1 MNIFDKFPYIVIEG
15 PIGSGKSTLAKILA
29 DRFSVHFLSEKSEK
43 NPFLPK
49 FYEDMKRYALST
61 QLFFLFQRADQI
73 QKISQKDMF
82 KESIIADFF
91 LEKDP
96 IFAKIN
102 LDEEEFKL
110 YHQIFSH
117 LQLKAPKPDL
127 IIYIQT
133 SVETL
138 EKRIKERN
146 IDFEIDISTRYLEA
160 IAESYSEFF
169 HSYDYSP
176 VLILN
181 NESLDILKDKNAIDL
196 LIKRIMNIK
205 SNREFFNP
213 QLV

>member
-1 MNIFDKFPYIVIEG
+1 MNIFDKYPYIVVEG

-29 DRFSVHFLSEKSEK
+29 NRFSVNFLNEKAEK

-82 KESIIADFF
+82 KESTIADFF

-102 LDEEEFKL
+102 LDEEEFNL

-117 LQLKAPKPDL
+117 LQLKVPKPDL
-127 IIYIQT
+127 VIYIQT

-138 EKRIKERN
+138 KKRIKERN
-146 IDFEIDISTRYLEA
+146 IDFEINISTAYLEA
-160 IAESYSEFF
+160 VAESYSQFF
-169 HSYDYSP
+169 HSYNHSP

-181 NESLDILKDKNAIDL
+181 NENLNILNDKNAIDL
-196 LIKRIMNIK
+196 LIEKIINIK

-213 QLV
+213 QLL

>member
-29 DRFSVHFLSEKSEK
+29 DRFSVHFLSEKAEK

-146 IDFEIDISTRYLEA
+146 IDFEIDISTRYLET

-181 NESLDILKDKNAIDL
+181 NENLDILKDKNAIDL

>member
-1 MNIFDKFPYIVIEG
+1 MNIFDRFPYIVVEG

-29 DRFSVHFLSEKSEK
+29 DRFSVNFLSEKAEK

-73 QKISQKDMF
+73 DMF
-82 KESIIADFF
+82 KESTIADFF

-102 LDEEEFKL
+102 LDQEEFNL

-133 SVETL
+133 SIETL
-138 EKRIKERN
+138 EKRIKDRS
-146 IDFEIDISTRYLEA
+146 IDFEMDISTEYLEA
-160 IAESYSEFF
+160 IAESYSQFF
-169 HSYDYSP
+169 HSYDHSP

-181 NESLDILKDKNAIDL
+181 NENLNILKDKNAIDL
-196 LIKRIMNIK
+196 LVERIMNIK

-213 QLV
+213 QLL

>member
-73 QKISQKDMF
+73 AKISQKDMF

-117 LQLKAPKPDL
+117 LQLKAPKPAL

-160 IAESYSEFF
+160 IAESYSQFF

-181 NESLDILKDKNAIDL
+181 NENLDILKDKNAIDL

-213 QLV
+213 QLI

>member
-43 NPFLPK
+43 NPFIPT

-146 IDFEIDISTRYLEA
+146 IDFEIDISTRYLET

-213 QLV
+213 QLI

>member
-1 MNIFDKFPYIVIEG
+1 MNIFDRFPYIVVEG

-29 DRFSVHFLSEKSEK
+29 DRFSVNFLSEKAEK

-73 QKISQKDMF
+73 QKISQIDMF
-82 KESIIADFF
+82 KESTIADFF

-102 LDEEEFKL
+102 LDQEEFNL

-127 IIYIQT
+127 IIQT
-133 SVETL
+133 SIETL
-138 EKRIKERN
+138 EKRIKDRS
-146 IDFEIDISTRYLEA
+146 IDFEMDISTEYLEA
-160 IAESYSEFF
+160 IAESYSQFF
-169 HSYDYSP
+169 HSYDHSP

-181 NESLDILKDKNAIDL
+181 NENLNILKDKNAIDL
-196 LIKRIMNIK
+196 LVERIMNIK

-213 QLV
+213 QLL

>member
-73 QKISQKDMF
+73 QKISQKDML

-146 IDFEIDISTRYLEA
+146 IDFEIDISTRYLET

-213 QLV
+213 QLI

>member
-29 DRFSVHFLSEKSEK
+29 DRFSVHFLSEKAEK

-82 KESIIADFF
+82 KKSIIADFF

-138 EKRIKERN
+138 DKRIKERN
-146 IDFEIDISTRYLEA
+146 IDFEIDISTGYLEA
-160 IAESYSEFF
+160 IAESYSQFF

-181 NESLDILKDKNAIDL
+181 NENLDILKDKNAIDL

>member
-29 DRFSVHFLSEKSEK
+29 DRFSVHFLSEKAEK

-110 YHQIFSH
+110 YHQIFLH

-146 IDFEIDISTRYLEA
+146 IDFEIDISIGYLEA
-160 IAESYSEFF
+160 IAESYSQFF

-181 NESLDILKDKNAIDL
+181 NENLDILKDKNAIDL

>member
-73 QKISQKDMF
+73 PKISQKDMF

-146 IDFEIDISTRYLEA
+146 IDFEIDISTRYLET

-213 QLV
+213 QLI

>member
-82 KESIIADFF
+82 KKSIIADFF

-138 EKRIKERN
+138 DKRIKERN
-146 IDFEIDISTRYLEA
+146 IDFEIDISTGYLEA
-160 IAESYSEFF
+160 IAESYSQFF

-181 NESLDILKDKNAIDL
+181 NENLDILKDKNAIDL
-196 LIKRIMNIK
+196 LIQRIMNIK

>member
-1 MNIFDKFPYIVIEG
+1 MNIFDKFPYIVVEG

-29 DRFSVHFLSEKSEK
+29 DRFSVNFLSEKAEQ
-43 NPFLPK
+43 NPFLPR
-49 FYEDMKRYALST
+49 FYEDMKRHALST

-73 QKISQKDMF
+73 QKIFQKDIF
-82 KESIIADFF
+82 KESTVADFF

-102 LDEEEFKL
+102 LDDEEFKL

-133 SVETL
+133 SIETL
-138 EKRIKERN
+138 QNRIKERN
-146 IDFEIDISTRYLEA
+146 IDYETNISSEYLEEV
-160 IAESYSEFF
+160 AESYSQFF
-169 HSYDYSP
+169 HSYNHSP
-176 VLILN
+176 ILILN
-181 NESLDILKDKNAIDL
+181 NENLNILKDEHAIDL
-196 LIKRIMNIK
+196 LVDRIIHIK

-213 QLV
+213 QLI